1 MRELTLEDLYARITD
16 LETEASNAENRTQVL
31 HYKSQEYT
39 LRLRALEG
47 EVKEMLYTLEKL
59 TNPSIYGVE

>member
-1 MRELTLEDLYARITD
+1 MSELTLEDLNARITD

-39 LRLRALEG
+39 LRLRALEE
-47 EVKEMLYTLEKL
+47 EVKDMLYTLDKL
-59 TNPSIYGVE
+59 TNPNLYN